1 MARKMRP
8 CPDCGV
14 EVASA
19 NLERH
24 VRRLH
29 GTDDARQ
36 ERDERR
42 KRSLDERR
50 RRRTGASKR
59 SAFLVP
65 MLIVLILVGGA
76 GLVGYYQF
84 VWLPGQQGGGGG
96 GGGSGDYAVF
106 EISIDGQAQGSFK
119 WKFRPDAAPVTAKR
133 IKELVAQGFY
143 GGQAKTFHR
152 IIPGFVAQGGD
163 PRGDGTGGSGRTIN
177 WEDSPLKNLAGS
189 VAMARGSDINSADS
203 QFFINLINNPSLDK
217 GGTSAGQNQYVVF
230 AEVVS
235 GMDVVMKMAAVGT
248 SGGTPTKP
256 VTITKAFLS
265 TS

>member
-1 MARKMRP
+1 MAKKMRP
-8 CPDCGV
+8 CPECGA
-14 EVASA
+14 EVAAA

-29 GTDDARQ
+29 GTDEARK
-36 ERDERR
+36 ERDDRR
-42 KRSLDERR
+42 KKSLDERR
-50 RRRTGASKR
+50 RRRTGGSKR

-106 EISIDGQAQGSFK
+106 EISIDGQPQGSFK
-119 WKFRPDAAPVTAKR
+119 WKFRPDAAPITVKR

-143 GGQAKTFHR
+143 NSLTFHR
-152 IIPGFVAQGGD
+152 VVPGFVVQGGD
-163 PRGDGTGGSGRTIN
+163 PRADGTGGSGQTIK
-177 WEDSPLKNLAGS
+177 WEDSPLKNLAAS
-189 VAMARGSDINSADS
+189 VAMARGSDIDSADS

-217 GGTSAGQNQYVVF
+217 GGGSAGANQYVVF

-235 GMDVVMKMAAVGT
+235 GMDVVMKIVNVPLNGEK
-248 SGGTPTKP
+248 PVKP
-256 VTITKAFLS
+256 VTMTKVTLT

>member
-1 MARKMRP
+1 MAKKMRP
-8 CPDCGV
+8 CPECGA
-14 EVASA
+14 EVAAA

-29 GTDDARQ
+29 GTDEARK

-42 KRSLDERR
+42 KKSLDERR
-50 RRRTGASKR
+50 RRRAGGSKK
-59 SAFLVP
+59 SAFLIP
-65 MLIVLILVGGA
+65 MLIVLLLVGGA
-76 GLVGYYQF
+76 GLVGYYQL

-96 GGGSGDYAVF
+96 GGGGSGDFAVF
-106 EISIDGQAQGSFK
+106 EISIDGQPQGSFK
-119 WKFRPDAAPVTAKR
+119 WKFRADAAPVTVKR

-143 GGQAKTFHR
+143 NGLTFHR
-152 IIPGFVAQGGD
+152 IVPGFVVQGGD
-163 PRGDGTGGSGRTIN
+163 PRGDGTGGSGQTIK
-177 WEDSPLKNLAGS
+177 WEDSPLKNLAAS

-217 GGTSAGQNQYVVF
+217 GGGSAGANQYVVF

-235 GMDVVMKMAAVGT
+235 GMDVVTKIVGVQLN
-248 SGGTPTKP
+248 GEKP
-256 VTITKAFLS
+256 VKPVAMTKVTLT